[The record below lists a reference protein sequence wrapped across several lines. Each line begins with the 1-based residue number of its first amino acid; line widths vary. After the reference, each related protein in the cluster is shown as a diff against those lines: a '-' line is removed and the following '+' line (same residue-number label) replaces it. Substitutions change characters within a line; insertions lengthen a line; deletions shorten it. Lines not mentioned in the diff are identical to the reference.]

1 MNTHLLKGLFLA
13 AALTSATPVL
23 AESVE
28 STEFVDMPVYRFV
41 YSAERAIGS
50 WDHSVDIARND
61 IRNETS
67 NDIKSDSHLSLQA
80 TGAALRVQFGYAIYI
95 PEIKQPLIWKKLV

>member
-1 MNTHLLKGLFLA
+1 MNTSILKGLFLTV
-13 AALTSATPVL
+13 ALTSAAPVL
-23 AESVE
+23 AES
-28 STEFVDMPVYRFV
+28 TDMQVYRYV
-41 YSAERAIGS
+41 YSAERAVGS
-50 WDHSVDIARND
+50 WDHSVDVARND

-95 PEIKQPLIWKKLV
+95 PAIKQPLIWKKLV